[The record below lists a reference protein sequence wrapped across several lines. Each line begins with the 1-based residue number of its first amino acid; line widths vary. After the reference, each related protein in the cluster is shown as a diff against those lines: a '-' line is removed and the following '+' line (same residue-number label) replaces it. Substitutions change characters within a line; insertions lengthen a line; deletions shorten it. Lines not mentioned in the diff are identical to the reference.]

1 MTNYIYYENKNGK
14 ETISMRS
21 KEDSDVILTCSGKRL
36 TAEEILKFLE
46 NNGIIRLTNEL

>member
-21 KEDSDVILTCSGKRL
+21 KEDSDIIFTCSDKKL

-46 NNGIIRLTNEL
+46 NNGIICLTDEL

>member
-1 MTNYIYYENKNGK
+1 MTNYICYENKNDK

-36 TAEEILKFLE
+36 TAEEILKFLA
-46 NNGIIRLTNEL
+46 LFC

>member
-1 MTNYIYYENKNGK
+1 MTDYICYKNKNGK

-21 KEDSDVILTCSGKRL
+21 KEDSDIILTCSGKKL

-46 NNGIIRLTNEL
+46 NNGIICLTDEL

>member
-1 MTNYIYYENKNGK
+1 MTNYICYENKNGK

-21 KEDSDVILTCSGKRL
+21 KEDSDVILTCSNKKL

-46 NNGIIRLTNEL
+46 NNGIICLTNEL

>member
-1 MTNYIYYENKNGK
+1 MTNYICYENKNGR

>member
-21 KEDSDVILTCSGKRL
+21 KEDSDITLTCSDKKL

-46 NNGIIRLTNEL
+46 NNGIICLTDEL

>member
-1 MTNYIYYENKNGK
+1 MTNYICYENKNGR
-14 ETISMRS
+14 ETILMRS

>member
-1 MTNYIYYENKNGK
+1 MTNYICYENKNGR

-46 NNGIIRLTNEL
+46 NNGIIYLTNEL

>member
-1 MTNYIYYENKNGK
+1 MTNYICYENKNGK

-46 NNGIIRLTNEL
+46 NNGIICLTNEL